1 MQNEYEPPKTPPSK
15 PAKPVAVTIARG
27 FLAFIALG
35 IASVIAFVATCFPAI
50 YAVEKVNG
58 PGRGHLN
65 FDNAINGTM
74 IAIGIGVLFF
84 VVGSI
89 IMIVRWNTSSGNND
103 ESEASDG

>member
-74 IAIGIGVLFF
+74 IAIGIGIVVFI
-84 VVGSI
+84 VGSMVI
-89 IMIVRWNTSSGNND
+89 INRWMI
-103 ESEASDG
+103 ASQNEGKP